1 MDDIVKD
8 FLIESNEN
16 LDRLDQELVKLESDP
31 SSTQLLGSI
40 FRTIHTIKG
49 SCGFLGFSRLE
60 KVAHAGENL
69 LSRLRD
75 GQLKLNKDITSGLLA
90 MVDAVRRMLGEIQAT
105 EHDGE
110 DDYPDLLAQLK
121 QLQEEG
127 GAEKVKAKSGQSTA
141 TPAAAPEPAAQPTA
155 PEAKPPTPS
164 PDPMHAPE
172 FGKIGGVLVERG
184 QVRPDELAAALTE
197 QERIAHYR
205 PTPGKIGALLVDRGQ
220 VRPEDLAMAL
230 QEQER
235 GDRRRLGEILV
246 ALGLC
251 KAEDIAAAQ
260 QILESRGREAGVE
273 TIRISISLLDKLM
286 NLVGE
291 LVLAR
296 NQLLQHSNGVQDAGL
311 NVISQRMNLIATELQ
326 EQVMKTRMQPIGN
339 IWNKFPRTVRDLAQ
353 NCGKEIRLE
362 MEGQDTELD
371 RTIVEAIKDPL
382 THLVRNSV
390 DHGIEAPEARLK
402 AGKPQSGL
410 LKLRAFHEGGQ
421 VNIEIIDDGAGLN
434 LDRIRKKAIER
445 GLVSQEHAA
454 RLAERDAF
462 NLIFLPGFSTAE
474 KVTNVSGRGVGMDVV
489 KTNVE
494 KIGGMV
500 DLSSR
505 AGNGTTVRVKIPL
518 TLAII
523 PALIVTCR
531 GERFAIPQVGL
542 TELVRLEADQ
552 IAKGIE
558 MVHGVPVHRL
568 RGRLLPL
575 VHLSRE
581 LQLPVQG
588 NGETGRQDAV
598 NIVVLQADDR
608 QFGLVVDEINDTEEI
623 VVKPLRKQL
632 KAVKTFAGST
642 IMGDGRV
649 ALILD
654 VMGLAQRASV
664 VTEVQEHAIGEKSA
678 AAKDAGVEKH
688 RYLLFAGP
696 GGSRM
701 AMALDTL
708 ARLEELP
715 ASEVE
720 RAGTQWVAQ
729 YRGKILPLI
738 NLEFALEE
746 RRRNRQSAKLLA
758 NAANTPLQV
767 LVCNHQGRTVGLVVE
782 QILDIIE
789 DAAELKYPASRP
801 GVLYSTVIDERVTEL
816 IDIPAILQASG
827 FGSAETANNAK
838 AAEAPN

>member
-1 MDDIVKD
+1 MDEIVKD

-31 SSTQLLGSI
+31 SSTSLLGSI

-75 GQLKLNKDITSGLLA
+75 GQLKLTTEVTTGLLA

-110 DDYPDLLAQLK
+110 NDYPQLLATLK
-121 QLQEEG
+121 QLQEG
-127 GAEKVKAKSGQSTA
+127 SAAQAPAQAAASATA
-141 TPAAAPEPAAQPTA
+141 QAPRPAAAAPQQQAPAPTA
-155 PEAKPPTPS
+155 AEPHPPVHGEAVS
-164 PDPMHAPE
+164 P
-172 FGKIGGVLVERG
+172 
-184 QVRPDELAAALTE
+184 QQE
-197 QERIAHYR
+197 QQRLAHYR
-205 PTPGKIGALLVDRGQ
+205 PTQGKIGALLIDRGNI
-220 VRPEDLAMAL
+220 RTEDLALAL

-235 GDRRRLGEILV
+235 GDQRRLGEILV

-251 KAEDIAAAQ
+251 KAEEVAAAQ
-260 QILESRGREAGVE
+260 QIMDLRGRDTGVE
-273 TIRISISLLDKLM
+273 TVRIGVSLLDKLM

-296 NQLLQHSNGVQDAGL
+296 NQILQFANGAQDAGL

-353 NCGKEIRLE
+353 GCGKEVRLE

-390 DHGIEAPEARLK
+390 DHGIESPENRK
-402 AGKPQSGL
+402 KVGKLQSGM

-445 GLVSQEHAA
+445 GVITPEQAV

-500 DLSSR
+500 DITSK
-505 AGNGTTVRVKIPL
+505 AGHGTTVRVKIPL

-523 PALIVTCR
+523 PALVVTCR

-542 TELVRLEADQ
+542 TELVRLEADE

-575 VHLSRE
+575 VYLSRE
-581 LQLPVQG
+581 LQLA
-588 NGETGRQDAV
+588 GESSEDAAGQQQAV

-642 IMGDGRV
+642 IMGDGKV

-664 VTEVQEHAIGEKSA
+664 VTEVQQHGIGETTA
-678 AAKDAGVEKH
+678 ASKGTGIEKH

-715 ASEVE
+715 ASDVE
-720 RAGTQWVAQ
+720 KAGTQWVAQ

-746 RRRNRQSAKLLA
+746 RRRHRQNAKLLA
-758 NAANTPLQV
+758 SESGAPLQV
-767 LVCNHQGRTVGLVVE
+767 LVCDHEGRTVGLVVE
-782 QILDIIE
+782 QILDIVE

-816 IDIPAILQASG
+816 IDIPAILHASG
-827 FGSAETANNAK
+827 LGTEGSENSAK
-838 AAEAPN
+838 AAEAS